1 MHGRM
6 LLVIAA
12 ICGFASGCQTAP
24 ETRVPADGEETIA
37 VRGFV
42 EIYPG
47 GHGLGLIKAENG
59 RCYDLALPREVLRNS
74 ARWDRKTVDIS
85 GELEFRPDLKMP
97 EIMWFD
103 IRDRKVEGFGCSE
116 GVIYV
121 RTIKRVKG

>member
-1 MHGRM
+1 MHIRK

-12 ICGFASGCQTAP
+12 ICGIASGCQTAP
-24 ETRVPADGEETIA
+24 ETRAPAGGEEAIA

-47 GHGLGLIKAENG
+47 GHGLGLIRAEDG

-74 ARWDRKTVDIS
+74 ERWNRKIVDVS
-85 GELEFRPDLKMP
+85 GGLEFRPDLKMP

-116 GVIYV
+116 DIIYV
-121 RTIKRVKG
+121 HTIRRVKG